1 MELKK
6 KRGEIVEVPK
16 RGRPTDAVKEHDLK
30 VRVTDELHQR
40 IVDYSNQHNQTKAE
54 TTRQALNAFLPEV
67 GKDKYKTALLTDQ
80 SEKGLFILQQGLKP
94 V

>member
-1 MELKK
+1 MCLLELKK

-67 GKDKYKTALLTDQ
+67 GKDK
-80 SEKGLFILQQGLKP
+80 
-94 V
+94 